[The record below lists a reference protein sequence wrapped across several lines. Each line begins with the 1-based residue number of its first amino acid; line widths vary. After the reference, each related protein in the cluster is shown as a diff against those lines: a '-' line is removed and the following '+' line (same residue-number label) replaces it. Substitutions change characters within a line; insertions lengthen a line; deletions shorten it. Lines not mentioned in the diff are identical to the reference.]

1 MRDEAV
7 QPVFANTARQ
17 TNTSPHMTSPRP
29 PFPRSVP
36 TGWIVGLGLGLLAA
50 AWSVPVNLQSV
61 TPPLLERAGEA
72 TPTVAQLGRQ
82 WLDREKPGP
91 AALALAAARTLGDPQ
106 SAPLATALANT
117 AHRQP
122 ELIAWG
128 GWDPFLDPLFNLK
141 ENTGRTQSTPVLTFF
156 ITQKARAQL
165 LAYLGNSRS
174 QGVLELLRLRTVT
187 GTQRFAP
194 ATQPGGQALD
204 AVILLSALLYQGE
217 HLTPALQREV
227 RELAGAAVASNQLG
241 ELEPVFGDLLSLGKR
256 LDWVQLCELLR
267 LTGSVKT
274 LGEFAQLARVA
285 PDDLPLIYS
294 AAQLSGSADR
304 VATYLLK
311 FGRTGLADLRL
322 ALGFG
327 QGAVEQLLSRQ
338 VPVNHQPAPSFGPL
352 TLAALLFPKL
362 ALAAKYMGFLLGAFF
377 LFRGLERVLFDDDT
391 DGDPGLFRA
400 KSGLLALLTAALLVL
415 GTEPFLLK
423 PTAPSEFQLKL
434 TIPVLSNLSDP
445 ASLTPTAPTLT
456 MDISTLISIG
466 FFAAL
471 QIGMYLYCLA
481 KIREIERQSLSALLK
496 LRLMENE
503 ENLFDGGLYIG
514 IAGTATALV
523 LQVLGVIQPNLL
535 AAYSS
540 NLFGI
545 CCVAIIKIRH
555 VRPYKRRLIL
565 DGHSAEPKPAP
576 AVVAA

>member
-1 MRDEAV
+1 
-7 QPVFANTARQ
+7 
-17 TNTSPHMTSPRP
+17 
-29 PFPRSVP
+29 VP
-36 TGWIVGLGLGLLAA
+36 LWWLIGLGVLAA
-50 AWSVPVNLQSV
+50 AWSVPVNLQSL
-61 TPPLLERAGEA
+61 TPALLARAGA
-72 TPTVAQLGRQ
+72 DTPSVARLARE
-82 WLDREKPGP
+82 WLEREKPGP
-91 AALALAAARTLGDPQ
+91 AGLALAAARSLGDPQ
-106 SAPLATALANT
+106 AAPLATALANA

-122 ELIAWG
+122 ELIPWG
-128 GWDPFLDPLFNLK
+128 GWDPFLDPLFNLQ

-165 LAYLGNSRS
+165 LGYLGNSRS
-174 QGVLELLRLRTVT
+174 QGVQSLLRVRAVS

-204 AVILLSALLYQGE
+204 AVILLSALVYQGGHAPE
-217 HLTPALQREV
+217 ALQREL
-227 RELAGAAVASNQLG
+227 RELAEAAVGANQLG
-241 ELEPVFGDLLSLGKR
+241 ELEPVFADLLSLGKR
-256 LDWVQLCELLR
+256 LDWVQLTELLR

-274 LGEFAQLARVA
+274 LSEFAQLARVA

-294 AAQLSGSADR
+294 AALLSGSADR

-322 ALGFG
+322 ALGYG
-327 QGAVEQLLSRQ
+327 QGAVEQLLARQ
-338 VPVNHQPAPSFGPL
+338 VPVNHQPAPSFGPI

-362 ALAAKYMGFLLGAFF
+362 ALVAKYLGFLLGAFC
-377 LFRGLERVLFDDDT
+377 LFRGLERLLFADET

-400 KSGLLALLTAALLVL
+400 KSGVLALLTAALLVL

-456 MDISTLISIG
+456 MDISTLLTIG
-466 FFAAL
+466 FFAVL
-471 QIGMYLYCLA
+471 QIGMYLYCLS
-481 KIREIERQSLSALLK
+481 KIREIEGQSVTALLK

-545 CCVAIIKIRH
+545 CCVALIKIRH

-565 DGHSAEPKPAP
+565 DGQPSSKAAAP
-576 AVVAA
+576 VAPVAV

>member
-1 MRDEAV
+1 
-7 QPVFANTARQ
+7 
-17 TNTSPHMTSPRP
+17 MTSSRP
-29 PFPRSVP
+29 AFPRSVMI
-36 TGWIVGLGLGLLAA
+36 GWIVGLALLVA

-61 TPPLLERAGEA
+61 TPALLQRAGA
-72 TPTVAQLGRQ
+72 DTPSVARLGRQ

-106 SAPLATALANT
+106 AGALATALDNAT
-117 AHRQP
+117 HRQP
-122 ELIAWG
+122 ELTPWG

-141 ENTGRTQSTPVLTFF
+141 ENTGRTESTPVLSFF

-165 LAYLGNSRS
+165 LGYLGNSRS
-174 QGVLELLRLRTVT
+174 QGVQALLRVRAVS
-187 GTQRFAP
+187 GTRRFAP

-204 AVILLSALLYQGE
+204 AVVLLTALVYQGGHAPE
-217 HLTPALQREV
+217 AFQREL
-227 RELAGAAVASNQLG
+227 RDLAEAAVQANQLG

-256 LDWVQLCELLR
+256 LDWVQLTELLR

-274 LGEFAQLARVA
+274 LSEFAQLARAA

-294 AAQLSGSADR
+294 AALLSGSADR

-311 FGRTGLADLRL
+311 FGRTGLDDLRL
-322 ALGFG
+322 ALGLG

-338 VPVNHQPAPSFGPL
+338 VPVNHQPAPSFGPI

-362 ALAAKYMGFLLGAFF
+362 ALVAKYLGFLLGAFC
-377 LFRGLERVLFDDDT
+377 LFRGLERLLFDDT
-391 DGDPGLFRA
+391 VDGDASLFRM

-456 MDISTLISIG
+456 MDISTLLTIG
-466 FFAAL
+466 FFATL
-471 QIGMYLYCLA
+471 QIGMYLFCLS
-481 KIREIERQSLSALLK
+481 KIREIERQSLPPLLK

-545 CCVAIIKIRH
+545 CCVALIKIRH

-565 DGHSAEPKPAP
+565 DGYPEAKAKAAAP
-576 AVVAA
+576 ATA

>member
-1 MRDEAV
+1 M
-7 QPVFANTARQ
+7 QPVFAKGARQ
-17 TNTSPHMTSPRP
+17 MNTSPRMTSPRP
-29 PFPRSVP
+29 AFPRSVP
-36 TGWIVGLGLGLLAA
+36 LWWLIGLGVLAA
-50 AWSVPVNLQSV
+50 AWSVPVNLQSL
-61 TPPLLERAGEA
+61 TPALLERAGAE
-72 TPTVAQLGRQ
+72 TPSVARLARE
-82 WLDREKPGP
+82 WLEREKPGP
-91 AALALAAARTLGDPQ
+91 AGLALAAVRSLGDPQ
-106 SAPLATALANT
+106 AAPLATALANA

-122 ELIAWG
+122 ELIPWG

-165 LAYLGNSRS
+165 LGYLGNSRS
-174 QGVLELLRLRTVT
+174 QGVQSLLRVRAVS

-204 AVILLSALLYQGE
+204 AVILLSALVYQGGHAPE
-217 HLTPALQREV
+217 ALQREL
-227 RELAGAAVASNQLG
+227 RELAEAAVGANQLG
-241 ELEPVFGDLLSLGKR
+241 ELEPVFADLLSLGKR
-256 LDWVQLCELLR
+256 LDWVQLTELLR

-294 AAQLSGSADR
+294 AALLSGSADR

-322 ALGFG
+322 ALGYG
-327 QGAVEQLLSRQ
+327 QGAVEQLLARQ
-338 VPVNHQPAPSFGPL
+338 VPVNHQPAPSFGPI

-362 ALAAKYMGFLLGAFF
+362 ALVAKYLGFLLGSFC
-377 LFRGLERVLFDDDT
+377 LFRGLGRLLFADET

-400 KSGLLALLTAALLVL
+400 KSGVLALLTAALLVL

-456 MDISTLISIG
+456 MDISTLLTIG
-466 FFAAL
+466 FFAVL
-471 QIGMYLYCLA
+471 QIGMYLYCLS
-481 KIREIERQSLSALLK
+481 KIREIEGQSVSALLK

-545 CCVAIIKIRH
+545 CCVALIKIRH

-565 DGHSAEPKPAP
+565 DGQPSSKAAAP
-576 AVVAA
+576 VAPVAV

>member
-1 MRDEAV
+1 M
-7 QPVFANTARQ
+7 
-17 TNTSPHMTSPRP
+17 NTSPRMTSPRP
-29 PFPRSVP
+29 AFPRSVP
-36 TGWIVGLGLGLLAA
+36 LWWLIGLGVLAA
-50 AWSVPVNLQSV
+50 AWSVPVNLQSL
-61 TPPLLERAGEA
+61 TPALLARAGA
-72 TPTVAQLGRQ
+72 DTPSVARLARE
-82 WLDREKPGP
+82 WLEREKPGP
-91 AALALAAARTLGDPQ
+91 AGLALAAARSLGDPQ
-106 SAPLATALANT
+106 AAPLATALANA

-122 ELIAWG
+122 ELIPWG
-128 GWDPFLDPLFNLK
+128 GWDPFLDPLFNLQ

-165 LAYLGNSRS
+165 LGYLGNSRS
-174 QGVLELLRLRTVT
+174 QGVQSLLRVRAVS

-204 AVILLSALLYQGE
+204 AVILLSALVYQGGHAPE
-217 HLTPALQREV
+217 ALQREL
-227 RELAGAAVASNQLG
+227 RELAEAAVGANQLG
-241 ELEPVFGDLLSLGKR
+241 ELEPVFADLLSLGKR
-256 LDWVQLCELLR
+256 LDWVQLTELLR

-274 LGEFAQLARVA
+274 LSEFAQLARVA

-294 AAQLSGSADR
+294 AALLSGSADR

-322 ALGFG
+322 ALGYG
-327 QGAVEQLLSRQ
+327 QGAVEQLLARQ
-338 VPVNHQPAPSFGPL
+338 VPVNHQPAPSFGPI

-362 ALAAKYMGFLLGAFF
+362 ALVAKYLGFLLGAFC
-377 LFRGLERVLFDDDT
+377 LFRGLERLLFADET

-400 KSGLLALLTAALLVL
+400 KSGVLALLTAALLVL

-456 MDISTLISIG
+456 MDISTLLTIG
-466 FFAAL
+466 FFAVL
-471 QIGMYLYCLA
+471 QIGMYLYCLS
-481 KIREIERQSLSALLK
+481 KIREIEGQSVTALLK

-545 CCVAIIKIRH
+545 CCVALIKIRH

-565 DGHSAEPKPAP
+565 DGQPSSKAAAP
-576 AVVAA
+576 VAPVAV

>member
-1 MRDEAV
+1 
-7 QPVFANTARQ
+7 
-17 TNTSPHMTSPRP
+17 MTSLRRS
-29 PFPRSVP
+29 FPRSVLIW
-36 TGWIVGLGLGLLAA
+36 WIVGLGLLVV

-61 TPPLLERAGEA
+61 TPALLERAGEA
-72 TPTVAQLGRQ
+72 TPSVVQLGRQ

-91 AALALAAARTLGDPQ
+91 ASLALAAARVLGDPQ
-106 SAPLATALANT
+106 AGQLATALDNA
-117 AHRQP
+117 AHLQP
-122 ELIAWG
+122 ELVAWG

-141 ENTGRTQSTPVLTFF
+141 ENTGLTQSTPVLTFF
-156 ITQKARAQL
+156 ITQKTRAQL

-174 QGVLELLRLRTVT
+174 QGVQELLRVRAVGGTLRFV
-187 GTQRFAP
+187 P
-194 ATQPGGQALD
+194 AMQPGGQALD
-204 AVILLSALLYQGE
+204 AVVLLSALLYQGD
-217 HLTPALQREV
+217 HLTHELQREV
-227 RELAGAAVASNQLG
+227 RDLAVAAVAANQLG
-241 ELEPVFGDLLSLGKR
+241 ELEPVFEDLLSLGKR

-267 LTGSVKT
+267 MTGSVKT
-274 LGEFAQLARVA
+274 LSEFAQLARVA
-285 PDDLPLIYS
+285 PDELPLIYS
-294 AAQLSGSADR
+294 AALLTGSADR

-322 ALGFG
+322 ALRLGK
-327 QGAVEQLLSRQ
+327 GAVEQLLSRQ

-362 ALAAKYMGFLLGAFF
+362 ALVAKYLGFLLGSFC
-377 LFRGLERVLFDDDT
+377 LFRGIEHLFFDDDT
-391 DGDPGLFRA
+391 DGDPVLFRA

-423 PTAPSEFQLKL
+423 STAPSEFQLKL
-434 TIPVLSNLSDP
+434 TIPVLSNISDP

-456 MDISTLISIG
+456 MDISTLLTIG

-471 QIGMYLYCLA
+471 QIGMYLYCLS
-481 KIREIERQSLSALLK
+481 KIREIAHQSVPSLLK

-545 CCVAIIKIRH
+545 CCVALIKIRH
-555 VRPYKRRLIL
+555 VRPYKRSLIL
-565 DGHSAEPKPAP
+565 DGQPAAKSTPSA
-576 AVVAA
+576 AVA